1 MGSVEPQQPPHA
13 ALLEPHAG
21 LFYLFKYAIPE
32 ILSPLI
38 SSQFKL
44 QFHWTHINCTNCYMN
59 P

>member
-1 MGSVEPQQPPHA
+1 MGSAEPQHA

-21 LFYLFKYAIPE
+21 LFYLLKYAIPE